1 MSDSNELKPNTPA
14 GTPVPDLIEQY
25 RVRRDAWIAQADELA
40 RLRDEVRG
48 SAERE
53 AMEIVTAARRDVRQI
68 VMEAR
73 RELLVLS
80 AQVQAALGEASG
92 RPDSTGL
99 LGRAS
104 DTDGGLEKPDFA
116 DAIFSHQEAV
126 KGMLDEA
133 RADMDALDEDARTV
147 PFQALA
153 EPPKLPPAP
162 ELPGVFSEDTLVVEP
177 DTLATPTTITAVPPH
192 VPASSFTP
200 ATSHASSSSAPSI
213 ASTSSLHAPS
223 ISTTPPRTLLS
234 SPFPSDAVPVPS
246 SQRARMYVGLFGVA
260 GIAVLVGTI
269 VWMRSDR
276 KAATT
281 ETAAQSTAS
290 ASASSTPAPVSTAET
305 TPTTPAPAPAPLP
318 TPVANTTTKPSA
330 LSLLVEARRSSWLRT
345 TVDGESDS
353 GRMLAQGETVRL
365 NAQQSVLLR
374 VGDAGAVFVSVNNG
388 QAAPLGRDG
397 QVVTRQFVVESK
409 DRQIQNAGGP
419 SAPPPS
425 SVPPPPTPNIPQS
438 ATTQTQK
445 PATLPTP
452 IAAGPPNTPTPSAP
466 PSPSPNASNPVP
478 LVQPVA
484 ATPPP
489 TPLDPGPSPAA
500 RAETTVPPAG
510 TPLPTPGPAS
520 PASAVVAASRQWLDA
535 YHRQDRA
542 TMAALQTDRLTLTD
556 ERRTE
561 ERFPSTVSVNRTL
574 DRVSVQIAADT
585 AVLTAVMTERSSDNA
600 VPPRI
605 SPISQVWEFRGN
617 QWRVSQVRLTSEAR
631 LNQIFR

>member
-80 AQVQAALGEASG
+80 AQVQAALGEAAA
-92 RPDSTGL
+92 RPDTTAL
-99 LGRAS
+99 LNRAN
-104 DTDGGLEKPDFA
+104 DPDGGLEKPDFA
-116 DAIFSHQEAV
+116 DAIFSHQDAV

-133 RADMDALDEDARTV
+133 RADMDALAEDARTV

-153 EPPKLPPAP
+153 EPPQLPPPP
-162 ELPGVFSEDTLVVEP
+162 ELPRVFAEETLLAAP
-177 DTLATPTTITAVPPH
+177 NTLPAVPPH
-192 VPASSFTP
+192 MPASSFAS
-200 ATSHASSSSAPSI
+200 ATSHASSSHSPSMSTP
-213 ASTSSLHAPS
+213 AS
-223 ISTTPPRTLLS
+223 RTLLS

-246 SQRARMYVGLFGVA
+246 SRRAQMFIGLFGVA
-260 GIAVLVGTI
+260 GIAILVGTI
-269 VWMRSDR
+269 AWLRSD
-276 KAATT
+276 KKPVATESTVQSTAPATAASKPSAVSTAATT
-281 ETAAQSTAS
+281 A
-290 ASASSTPAPVSTAET
+290 STPSPASVPPSTLE
-305 TPTTPAPAPAPLP
+305 
-318 TPVANTTTKPSA
+318 ANTTTNPSA

-365 NAQQSVLLR
+365 NARQSVSLR

-388 QAAPLGRDG
+388 RAAPLGRDG

-409 DRQIQNAGGP
+409 ERPIQNAGGSSP
-419 SAPPPS
+419 IP
-425 SVPPPPTPNIPQS
+425 SVPPAGTSQS
-438 ATTQTQK
+438 QK
-445 PATLPTP
+445 PATLPSP
-452 IAAGPPNTPTPSAP
+452 LAAGPPAPTPSAAAP
-466 PSPSPNASNPVP
+466 TTPLGAVP

-484 ATPPP
+484 ATPPRPSASAP
-489 TPLDPGPSPAA
+489 TPSLEPGPPAGA
-500 RAETTVPPAG
+500 RAEATAPPAATPRPELAG
-510 TPLPTPGPAS
+510 TAS

-542 TMAALQTDRLTLTD
+542 SMATLQTDRLQLTD
-556 ERRTE
+556 DRRTE
-561 ERFPSTVSVNRTL
+561 ERFPSTVNVNRTL

-600 VPPRI
+600 MPPRV
-605 SPISQVWEFRGN
+605 SPVSQVWEFRGN